1 MGVGLV
7 GCWMVCGFYPAGAAE
22 VEEGFIS
29 LFDGKTLDG
38 WKAAENPAAFRVEDG
53 AIVAH
58 GTRGHLFYVGPVQ
71 NHDFKNF
78 ELKAEVMT
86 APGSNS
92 GIYFHTR
99 YQEVGW
105 PAKGLEVQVNNTYTR
120 DPIKTGSLY
129 QVANVTTPPAKD
141 NQWFTIHVT
150 VRGKHVTVAVD
161 GRKVVDYTEPEDNS
175 ALKGG
180 FDRRLSHGTFALQAH
195 DPGSTVRFRNRRVWP
210 AAWDLW
216 MWITSR
222 DFTSVRV
229 PAGPDRSRD
238 RGNNR
243 IASPKAARRLRAGAA
258 CSVESC
264 RWPSWAVRPRRSR
277 GADTCAARHFA

>member
-1 MGVGLV
+1 MRTIWRRTLAAMGVGLV

-195 DPGSTVRFRNRRVWP
+195 DPGSTVRFRNIRVKP
-210 AAWDLW
+210 L
-216 MWITSR
+216 
-222 DFTSVRV
+222 
-229 PAGPDRSRD
+229 PD
-238 RGNNR
+238 
-243 IASPKAARRLRAGAA
+243 
-258 CSVESC
+258 
-264 RWPSWAVRPRRSR
+264 
-277 GADTCAARHFA
+277 